1 MGKSTLLNALVG
13 ERMSVI
19 TAKPQTTRHRIIG
32 IVSGDDFQMVI
43 SDTPGFIEN
52 PAYKMH
58 HLMNAYINTSFDDAD
73 VILFVTDPFEPL
85 EDQHALLRRIASH
98 PAPALAVINKS
109 DLATDE
115 QLEARKAVIQQF
127 LPERAIYVIS
137 AVAGLGVEALMK
149 QIISL
154 LPEGPAY
161 YPKDQ
166 LTDRPERFFVS
177 EIIRGAIL
185 EHYHEE
191 VPYTT
196 EVQIESFKEGESKSG
211 PITRIS
217 AMIYT
222 MDDRRKAILLGKNGS
237 AIKQVGISARK
248 EIERFLGTRVFLEL
262 QVKVRKDW
270 RDDDRALTAFGYKY

>member
-1 MGKSTLLNALVG
+1 
-13 ERMSVI
+13 
-19 TAKPQTTRHRIIG
+19 
-32 IVSGDDFQMVI
+32 
-43 SDTPGFIEN
+43 
-52 PAYKMH
+52 
-58 HLMNAYINTSFDDAD
+58 
-73 VILFVTDPFEPL
+73 
-85 EDQHALLRRIASH
+85 
-98 PAPALAVINKS
+98 
-109 DLATDE
+109 
-115 QLEARKAVIQQF
+115 
-127 LPERAIYVIS
+127 
-137 AVAGLGVEALMK
+137 
-149 QIISL
+149 
-154 LPEGPAY
+154 Y

>member
-43 SDTPGFIEN
+43 SDTPGFIED

-115 QLEARKAVIQQF
+115 QLEARKAVIQQL

>member
-43 SDTPGFIEN
+43 SDTPGFIED